1 MREYDIYSTKTS
13 KWYSYLMPGDQVLP
27 APREGMCWTVT
38 SADDGS
44 SHQII
49 IYGGVTSDNLGLD
62 DDSVWALSIPSFDW
76 VQLTPENST
85 GTPGKRTRATCT
97 LIGNKYMLGWGGIY
111 LGTPQNS
118 CDKDGNAVYL
128 FDISKGEWVQKFEPK
143 QEYLIP
149 ENVVKVIGGRYPPG
163 LPCRI
168 QLTSDTAER
177 AAQRSLHPM
186 EDLKIPIS
194 TG

>member
-1 MREYDIYSTKTS
+1 
-13 KWYSYLMPGDQVLP
+13 
-27 APREGMCWTVT
+27 
-38 SADDGS
+38 
-44 SHQII
+44 
-49 IYGGVTSDNLGLD
+49 
-62 DDSVWALSIPSFDW
+62 
-76 VQLTPENST
+76 
-85 GTPGKRTRATCT
+85 
-97 LIGNKYMLGWGGIY
+97 MLGWGGIY

-177 AAQRSLHPM
+177 AAQRSLRPM
-186 EDLKIPIS
+186 EDLEIPIS